1 MASLANWPPFWM
13 MRGGSSSI
21 EPILGCLG
29 LLNGLCEDS
38 LGMNYLS
45 PCFIYTLF
53 YCRFH
58 SRVFT
63 LLLCVCNFELTSGN
77 NLIRLMRYLYLTV
90 SLYNFNLPLH
100 PSVSVSNLSLS
111 RRRCYTLNGFVE
123 QLIANFFYWIK
134 NNFISV
140 RFVVHSHVACTL

>member
-1 MASLANWPPFWM
+1 
-13 MRGGSSSI
+13 
-21 EPILGCLG
+21 
-29 LLNGLCEDS
+29 
-38 LGMNYLS
+38 
-45 PCFIYTLF
+45 
-53 YCRFH
+53 
-58 SRVFT
+58 
-63 LLLCVCNFELTSGN
+63 
-77 NLIRLMRYLYLTV
+77 MRYLYLTV